1 MNAIV
6 MTALGGLAA
15 SMTLSGCAA
24 MNRTRPGDMTVAEH
38 EQAARKEASEADSAA
53 QRATVV
59 GRGASYER
67 YSATRHRDLAK
78 EHAAAAERRRAEV
91 AAACGGVVLS
101 TPVTAMKV
109 ERVDAIRE
117 PNVPRELQK
126 GKGYYPERLKGAR
139 MVLATAP
146 DGAAGAVRSIACEA
160 ARDSAG
166 LDEVANWR
174 SPFAV
179 RTARATAQV
188 TQSSGVIV
196 EIRSPE
202 EDDAVEILHRAQ
214 AMAAG
219 VVNTR

>member
-24 MNRTRPGDMTVAEH
+24 MNKTRPGDMTVAEH
-38 EQAARKEASEADSAA
+38 EQAARKEASEADEAA

-78 EHAAAAERRRAEV
+78 EHAAAAEQRRAEV
-91 AAACGGVVLS
+91 AAACDGVVIS
-101 TPVTAMKV
+101 SPFTAMQV
-109 ERVDAIRE
+109 EGVEAIRE
-117 PNVPRELQK
+117 ADTPRKLQN
-126 GKGYYPERLKGAR
+126 GRGYYPEHLKGAR
-139 MVLATAP
+139 VALAIPHGDAP
-146 DGAAGAVRSIACEA
+146 AAVRSIACEA

-166 LDEVANWR
+166 LDGDTKAR

-179 RTARATAQV
+179 RTARATTQV
-188 TQSSGVIV
+188 GPNSGVIV

-202 EDDAVEILHRAQ
+202 EDDAAEILHRAQ
-214 AMAAG
+214 AMAAVG
-219 VVNTR
+219 AKTR